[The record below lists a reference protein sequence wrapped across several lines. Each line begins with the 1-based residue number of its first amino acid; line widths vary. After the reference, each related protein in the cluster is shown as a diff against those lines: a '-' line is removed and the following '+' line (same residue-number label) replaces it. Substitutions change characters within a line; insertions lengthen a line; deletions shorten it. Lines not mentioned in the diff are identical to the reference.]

1 MKIKLRYTAQL
12 KDVAKVGTDEMELK
26 ENDGIQTLLGELVE
40 KYDKE
45 FGAILFDAKGNYRNS
60 NLIVINQSQ
69 VNYAENSL
77 LKDGDKVTIMSPI
90 SGG

>member
-26 ENDGIQTLLGELVE
+26 ENDGIQTLLGRLVK
-40 KYDKE
+40 KYDKA
-45 FGAILFDAKGNYRNS
+45 FGDILFDTKGNYKNS

-69 VNYAENSL
+69 VSYAENSL

>member
-1 MKIKLRYTAQL
+1 MKINLRYTAQL
-12 KDVAKVGTDEMELK
+12 KDVAKVGTDEIELG
-26 ENDGIQTLLGELVE
+26 ENDGIQVLLDCLVK
-40 KYDKE
+40 KYDKA
-45 FGAILFDAKGNYRNS
+45 FGAILFDKDGNYRNS

-69 VNYAENSL
+69 VNYAEDSL

>member
-12 KDVAKVGTDEMELK
+12 KDVAKVGTDEVELK
-26 ENDGIQTLLGELVE
+26 ENDGIQTLLDRLVE
-40 KYDKE
+40 KYDKA
-45 FGAILFDAKGNYRNS
+45 FGAILFDNKGNYRNS

-77 LKDGDKVTIMSPI
+77 LKNGDKVTIMSPI

>member
-12 KDVAKVGTDEMELK
+12 KDVAKVGADELELK
-26 ENDGIQTLLGELVE
+26 ENEGIQSLLDVLVA
-40 KYDKE
+40 KYDKA
-45 FGAILFDAKGNYRNS
+45 FGAILFDKVGTYRNS

-69 VNYAENSL
+69 VSYEDNTT
-77 LKDGDKVTIMSPI
+77 LKDGDQVTIMSPI